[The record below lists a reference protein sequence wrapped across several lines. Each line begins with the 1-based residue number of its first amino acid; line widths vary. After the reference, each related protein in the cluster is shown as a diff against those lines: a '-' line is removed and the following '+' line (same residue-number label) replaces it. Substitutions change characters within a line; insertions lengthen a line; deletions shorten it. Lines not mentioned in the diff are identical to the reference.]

1 MKLREGIADVFEDIH
16 NAYQV
21 ATRADCLRYAD
32 KVLSLLSTADSEQR
46 EAMDDNES
54 FKAALTAYNGGHP
67 VTHDTYTLHAFSS
80 GWIAHR
86 ALTRPSEQR
95 DDLKR
100 EVREESAALTLA
112 ENEVALLRDTVS
124 SLNRRCQAAESAATE
139 NVEACRREG
148 LSLGRSLANW
158 AATKAGDEVADL
170 RRKLERVE
178 MRAGTQQKVLE
189 YVHYVLKGT
198 NEVDGDLCNS
208 VQLAA
213 DRIAGKLEQT
223 AKGSHAYA
231 DDCEIL
237 RDEVEDLRR
246 KLERAEQDKRDLET
260 IQQDIIDGALKDT
273 GQQVVELRRK
283 LEETDSTLG
292 NCREGYEAATEAIA
306 ELNEELN
313 EANAKLAASSLANAA
328 LRSALVYKPH
338 GSYNSCRLCGQTWWD
353 DKPPNHSP
361 GCVAALALP
370 ADSLAQEVV
379 KYTRHD
385 PGCNLLCA
393 TSEYDNGTC
402 TCGLDALLARIGGQ
416 SV

>member
-1 MKLREGIADVFEDIH
+1 MTLREGLEVWRDDWQNEIDKGTHHPADQAWYRDVVVRLD
-16 NAYQV
+16 A
-21 ATRADCLRYAD
+21 
-32 KVLSLLSTADSEQR
+32 LLSTADSEQR
-46 EAMDDNES
+46 EAPKADRWSDWHARWLSVGAADCVPDAEFDAVVS
-54 FKAALTAYNGGHP
+54 DLRKAEATRPAEQQEVAALRNEGDFLA
-67 VTHDTYTLHAFSS
+67 
-80 GWIAHR
+80 IA
-86 ALTRPSEQR
+86 AER
-95 DDLKR
+95 DDLR
-100 EVREESAALTLA
+100 RWRREESAARELA
-112 ENEVALLRDTVS
+112 EN
-124 SLNRRCQAAESAATE
+124 
-139 NVEACRREG
+139 
-148 LSLGRSLANW
+148 
-158 AATKAGDEVADL
+158 EVADL

-189 YVHYVLKGT
+189 YVHYVIKGT

-402 TCGLDALLARIGGQ
+402 TCGLDALLARIGGKT
-416 SV
+416 